1 MFQNITTSTPL
12 QNTIDSKVLNWGTG
26 TKATQS
32 KIFEQTEVML
42 LPDPFQMGLAIGGY
56 RWDGVEAYPL
66 HPSITPL
73 LSRCTEVEKYCQLGQ
88 SRAD

>member
-1 MFQNITTSTPL
+1 M
-12 QNTIDSKVLNWGTG
+12 
-26 TKATQS
+26 
-32 KIFEQTEVML
+32 

-73 LSRCTEVEKYCQLGQ
+73 LARVTEVEKTCQMGQ
-88 SRAD
+88 SWAD

>member
-1 MFQNITTSTPL
+1 MFLKNPK
-12 QNTIDSKVLNWGTG
+12 NLN
-26 TKATQS
+26 K
-32 KIFEQTEVML
+32 TEVML

-73 LSRCTEVEKYCQLGQ
+73 LARVTEVEKTCQMGQ
-88 SRAD
+88 SWAD